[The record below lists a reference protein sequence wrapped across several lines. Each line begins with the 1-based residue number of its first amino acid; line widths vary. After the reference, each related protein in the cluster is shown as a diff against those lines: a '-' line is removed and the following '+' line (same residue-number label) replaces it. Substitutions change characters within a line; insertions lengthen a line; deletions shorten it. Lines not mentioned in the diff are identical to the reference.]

1 MAKFLNLRRYLLV
14 AVLAVTFSPL
24 TVHAQAKDAWPT
36 KPVRFY
42 VPFPAGSAPDVLLRH
57 LGVKLTE
64 KWGHQVIIDNR
75 PGGSGIVGVNALLAA
90 PTDGYSFGF
99 AQGSAIAI
107 VPKTLK
113 AATYSYERDFV
124 PVAMVAT
131 SPITIA
137 VPVDSPYKNLAD
149 LVKAAKE
156 KPTSIELAD
165 VGAAS
170 VPHLAAEMIGLNS
183 GTRFL
188 HVHYQGG
195 PPAIQATVGGQTK
208 AVFETLGPLLGMVQG
223 NKLRILASMS
233 DRVEPGLEAYPLAK
247 STVKDAVAQGW
258 FAIVAKKGMDPSIVK
273 KMNEDINAALK
284 LPDVVAKFKELA
296 AFPRPGTPEDLNKFV
311 MNEEKYWAKIIN
323 RLGIKPE

>member
-1 MAKFLNLRRYLLV
+1 MKKFSNLKRSIFLV
-14 AVLAVTFSPL
+14 LIASVFASPL
-24 TVHAQAKDAWPT
+24 TYAQSKDAWPSR
-36 KPVRFY
+36 PVRFY

-75 PGGSGIVGVNALLAA
+75 PGASGIVGVNAMLAA
-90 PTDGYSFGF
+90 PTDGYSFAF
-99 AQGSAIAI
+99 AQGSALAI

-137 VPVDSPYKNLAD
+137 VPVNSPYKNLAD
-149 LVKAAKE
+149 LVKDAKLH
-156 KPTSIELAD
+156 PTSLELAD

-233 DRVEPGLEAYPLAK
+233 DQVEPGLEPYPLAK

-258 FAIVAKKGMDPSIVK
+258 FAVVAKKGVDPVIVK
-273 KMNEDINAALK
+273 KLNEDINSTLK
-284 LPDVVAKFKELA
+284 QADIIAKFKELA

-311 MNEEKYWAKIIN
+311 LNEEKHWAKIIN
-323 RLGIKPE
+323 RLGLKPE